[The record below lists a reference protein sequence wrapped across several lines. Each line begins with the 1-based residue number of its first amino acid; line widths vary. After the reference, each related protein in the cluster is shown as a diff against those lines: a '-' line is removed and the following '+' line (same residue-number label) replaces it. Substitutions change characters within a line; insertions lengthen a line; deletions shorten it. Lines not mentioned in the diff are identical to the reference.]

1 MKEEIWKALFESNG
15 PLPKAPLKK
24 GVFPA
29 DIKKIIMNELKY
41 RGFTKVKTKFFFREN
56 DTFYECFQIQKLT
69 ARDNYYLHFGVV
81 IKSLDHLYSEM
92 SETYSW
98 HVHGIANLRKPRSP
112 RKDPYTNE
120 NSLTPDER
128 QELISSDIDYILT
141 RKFSRWMNFDQL
153 RREIN
158 RPSFVSLV
166 TASRSAHEYVESVC
180 GSKKTQ

>member
-1 MKEEIWKALFESNG
+1 MKKEIWKALFESNG

-29 DIKKIIMNELKY
+29 DIKKIITNELKN

-69 ARDNYYLHFGVV
+69 ACDYYYLHFGVV

-112 RKDPYTNE
+112 LKDPYANG
-120 NSLTPDER
+120 NLLTPDER
-128 QELISSDIDYILT
+128 QGLISSDIDNVIT
-141 RKFSRWMNFDQL
+141 KRFQRWQDPRKFNSDMKKPAFFSELIVKKSAEDH
-153 RREIN
+153 I
-158 RPSFVSLV
+158 
-166 TASRSAHEYVESVC
+166 RSIC
-180 GSKKTQ
+180 QGKC